1 MFGRSRRSQVPAL
14 DELVVSSVEVLE
26 RGLPVTRVLRW
37 PDGWTYLSAVEAP
50 ESPPVLVHFHDL
62 LVLDPGLA
70 TLSLRRAQV
79 ALRAARVDTVG
90 SWTVLGPYT
99 TRIVE
104 QMLGDGTLDR
114 KQDGMLRDLPEDGSP
129 GQRPD
134 PEPWSLRDV
143 VAWNAQHPEAFPIPE
158 DTSGVVPGALVKL
171 VFLPDEG
178 IGERMWVL
186 VTEVDGDRMVGVLDN
201 DPAAIMGL
209 LAGDRIEFERRH
221 VLDLDARPV
230 G

>member
-1 MFGRSRRSQVPAL
+1 MLGRSRRSQVPAL

-26 RGLPVTRVLRW
+26 LGLPVTRVVRW
-37 PDGWTYLSAVEAP
+37 RDGWTYLAAVEP
-50 ESPPVLVHFHDL
+50 DTSQPVLVHFQDV

-70 TLSLRRAQV
+70 RLPLRRAQV
-79 ALRAARVDTVG
+79 AIRAIRVGTVG
-90 SWTVLGPYT
+90 PWAVLGPYT

-104 QMLGDGTLDR
+104 QMLGDGTFDR
-114 KQDGMLRDLPEDGSP
+114 KQDGMLRDLPEDGGP
-129 GQRPD
+129 GSRPD

-143 VAWNAQHPEAFPIPE
+143 VAWNVQHPRTYQVPE
-158 DTSGVVPGALVKL
+158 DTSGVIPGTLAKL

-201 DPAAIMGL
+201 DPAAVVGL
-209 LAGDRIEFERRH
+209 LAGERVEFERRH
-221 VLDLDARPV
+221 VLDLDTRPTA
-230 G
+230 